1 MLSYDS
7 FAEIAAASDVT
18 SVRDSGGYDIRL
30 SLGKGF
36 LTMRILGRFH
46 ALRTFVVLAFAVVA
60 ILGVVI
66 WLRASHV
73 ESKAASEQPAAT
85 PYRIVSMEGAQ
96 RPSVLFAG
104 DEFTAGYGGIGTN
117 AYPYIVCDSIGL
129 NCNVDAQTG
138 TGFVNVDRVNSPGTV
153 RLIDRLP
160 TDRMIYAAADV
171 VVVDAGRNDLGTP
184 INEYGEALQHYLRE
198 VKRSWPAAKIVVIA
212 PSFLS
217 AEPDTDYGARIS
229 IIRQITESYGGV
241 LIDPVAE
248 GWYQG
253 VDLSTLELSDGIHP
267 NQAGHRLIAK
277 KLTELLIDHGIGQP
291 GATN

>member
-1 MLSYDS
+1 
-7 FAEIAAASDVT
+7 
-18 SVRDSGGYDIRL
+18 
-30 SLGKGF
+30 
-36 LTMRILGRFH
+36 MRILGRFH

-160 TDRMIYAAADV
+160 TDRMIYAPPTSSSSTRGGMTS
-171 VVVDAGRNDLGTP
+171 GRRSTNMAKPCSITCEKLNDHG
-184 INEYGEALQHYLRE
+184 RRR
-198 VKRSWPAAKIVVIA
+198 RSW
-212 PSFLS
+212 
-217 AEPDTDYGARIS
+217 
-229 IIRQITESYGGV
+229 
-241 LIDPVAE
+241 
-248 GWYQG
+248 
-253 VDLSTLELSDGIHP
+253 
-267 NQAGHRLIAK
+267 
-277 KLTELLIDHGIGQP
+277 
-291 GATN
+291 